1 MNNKLKR
8 QRRMLGLTQHDLA
21 RETNISP
28 GRISWAE
35 TGRAK
40 LTADEVGRVKEALA
54 RRAQQV
60 VQAVSA
66 A

>member
-1 MNNKLKR
+1 MKNKLKR
-8 QRRMLGLTQHDLA
+8 QRRMLGLTQHALA
-21 RETNISP
+21 RKANIPP

-40 LTADEVGRVKEALA
+40 LTPDEVERVKQVLS
-54 RRAQQV
+54 RRAQEV
-60 VQAVSA
+60 AQAVSA